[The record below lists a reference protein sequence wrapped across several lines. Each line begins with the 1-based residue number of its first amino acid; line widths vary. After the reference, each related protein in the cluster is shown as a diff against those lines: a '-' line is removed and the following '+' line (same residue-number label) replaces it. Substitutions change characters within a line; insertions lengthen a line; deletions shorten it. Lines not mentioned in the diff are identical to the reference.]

1 MRQRDLAIY
10 IPFAHRVFQST
21 PAATV
26 GGAEWQMR
34 LLADQL
40 TSRGRAVAP
49 IVYPVDGSVATQP
62 GLTVVQRSRRSPA
75 QGARGAGAEIRAV
88 WNAMAAA
95 DARTYV
101 FRACSPALAAG
112 ALFARRHR
120 RRLVFSSANDFDFTF
135 ETLHGAELR
144 AYRFGV
150 QRADA
155 IVVQSQTQA
164 SLAREA
170 FRGVPRLEEI
180 PSFAESAPLQDREP
194 EAFLWMG
201 RAADYKQPL
210 SYLELAKALPDVT
223 FWMILL
229 TSNQDAELE
238 RRVRDEAAALPNLH
252 LLDPR
257 PHDAAMQ
264 LVDRC
269 AAIVSTSRFEGMP
282 NVFLEAWA
290 RGIPVLSLQFDP
302 DGRIASQG
310 LGTAADGS
318 WTTFVGA
325 ARALWD
331 GRLER
336 PETSVRV
343 RRYIREQHSLTA
355 VADRWCAL
363 LDELA

>member
-1 MRQRDLAIY
+1 MPQRDLAIY
-10 IPFAHRVFQST
+10 IPFAHRVFQSV

-34 LLADQL
+34 LLTDQL
-40 TSRGRAVAP
+40 TARGRTVAP
-49 IVYPVDGSVATQP
+49 IVYPVDGAVATQP
-62 GLTVVQRSRRSPA
+62 GLAVVQRGRRSPA
-75 QGARGAGAEIRAV
+75 TGARGAGAEIRAV

-95 DARTYV
+95 DARVYV

-112 ALFARRHR
+112 ALFAQRHG

-135 ETLHGAELR
+135 ETLQGAELR
-144 AYRFGV
+144 AYRFGT

-170 FRGVPRLEEI
+170 FPGVPRLEEI
-180 PSFAESAPLQDREP
+180 PSFAEPAPPQDREP

-201 RAADYKQPL
+201 RAAGYKQPL
-210 SYLELAKALPDVT
+210 SYVKLARTLPEVP
-223 FWMILL
+223 FWMVLL
-229 TSNQDAELE
+229 TSHQDEELE
-238 RRVRDEAAALPNLH
+238 RRVREEAAALPNLE
-252 LLDPR
+252 LLEPR
-257 PHDAAMQ
+257 PHAEAME

-269 AAIVSTSRFEGMP
+269 SAIVSTSRFEGMP

-310 LGTAADGS
+310 LGTAAAGS
-318 WTTFVGA
+318 WPEFVAA

-331 GRLER
+331 ARLDRAEL
-336 PETSVRV
+336 SARV
-343 RRYIREQHSLTA
+343 RDYIEDRHSLAA
-355 VADRWCAL
+355 VADRWCTL